1 MSSLIRQKYLA
12 RKETDASSD
21 DPPTITILQ
30 IAWYSHVVINTLI
43 EHSGYHLPLLQSS
56 EYHDFHLLKFD
67 QNFGTFDLLDRFHGT
82 DAKWRAPTSG
92 TFERHRILLGPK
104 SARELFPL
112 ESERKKQ
119 G

>member
-1 MSSLIRQKYLA
+1 MSSLIRKKILLEKKQM
-12 RKETDASSD
+12 
-21 DPPTITILQ
+21 PPTITILQ

-56 EYHDFHLLKFD
+56 EYHDFHHLKFD
-67 QNFGTFDLLDRFHGT
+67 QNFGTFDLLDRLHGT
-82 DAKWRAPTSG
+82 DAKWRAPTAG

-104 SARELFPL
+104 SARELYPL